1 MSDLLQDRVLAA
13 LGDHY
18 DIEQEIGRG
27 GMAVVYRALDRRLKR
42 RVAIKVLP
50 PDLAFRDDVRQRFLR
65 EAEMSA
71 QLGHPNIV
79 PIYSVDERGGVSF
92 FVMALIDGETLAE
105 RLKRE
110 PRPPLAD
117 VRRILHD
124 VADALAYAHAHGVT
138 HRDIKPDNIMLDARS
153 GRPVVTDF
161 GIARAAEAD
170 SRLTVT
176 GVAVGTP
183 AYMSPEQAMGESEI
197 DGRSDIYSLGVVGY
211 LMLAGRLP
219 FEAANTPAMLV
230 KQISEMPRALHEL
243 RPDIPSS
250 LDAALAR
257 ALAKRPADRWASAA
271 DFRDALSSTAA
282 PPPPGPLPWEHQRAV
297 PADAPAVAPRGE
309 APSPSRGPGLPFQP
323 LPALPPLPVMPAG
336 MLSRRERRELRRVYG
351 WRFPADGSAPVQR
364 TLDQRISS
372 FRQRLIANGATIGML
387 FGINMLTAPHF
398 PWFLFPALGMG
409 TGLVKGWSGLWEE
422 GVTWKQLW
430 SRRPSA
436 LPAPPPGPSADS
448 ELASLAS
455 ATVLAGPHGAAVR
468 KAAADRA
475 TILGIVAS
483 LEKPDRELLPEIVP
497 TVDALVER
505 SAALAVM
512 LHHLDSDVSPDIV
525 AQIETRIAAVERE
538 PDVAADRE
546 RRLGLLQRQRSTL
559 RELGERRVKVAA
571 QLESA
576 GIALQNL
583 KLDLLKLRSS
593 GVQAALNDVS
603 SATREAR
610 AVSKEIGHVLDAAAE
625 LRAL

>member
-1 MSDLLQDRVLAA
+1 MAA

-92 FVMALIDGETLAE
+92 FVMALIEGETLAE

-110 PRPPLAD
+110 PCPPLAD
-117 VRRILHD
+117 VSRILHD

-219 FEAANTPAMLV
+219 FEAANTPAMMV

-243 RPDIPSS
+243 RPDIPAP

-257 ALAKRPADRWASAA
+257 ALAKRPSDRWQSAA

-282 PPPPGPLPWEHQRAV
+282 PAPHRSAPWEHKRAV
-297 PADAPAVAPRGE
+297 ASAASAAAPRGE
-309 APSPSRGPGLPFQP
+309 VQPRGNAPPYSV
-323 LPALPPLPVMPAG
+323 LPALPPLPAIPIG
-336 MLSRRERRELRRVYG
+336 PFSRRERRELRRVYG

-364 TLDQRISS
+364 TLDQRISA

-430 SRRPSA
+430 SRTPAALSA
-436 LPAPPPGPSADS
+436 ASPPPAANS
-448 ELASLAS
+448 EVAGLAS
-455 ATVLAGPHGAAVR
+455 ATVLAGPHGDAVR

-497 TVDALVER
+497 TVNALVER

-512 LHHLDSDVSPDIV
+512 LHHLDSDVSPEMV
-525 AQIETRIAAVERE
+525 AQIEARIAAIERE
-538 PDVAADRE
+538 PDAAADRE
-546 RRLGLLQRQRSTL
+546 RRLGLLQRQRGTL
-559 RELGERRVKVAA
+559 RELADRRVKVAG

-593 GVQAALNDVS
+593 GVQAAINDVS